1 MLLSVSD
8 GVCESGEA
16 WSAGG
21 DIAVARAA
29 RIAADPELVERAIL
43 DAEPESHWTIG
54 DCGQVGRA
62 VPHDASAGAVPA
74 NRHAGRARVRRDGVA
89 LLVEDFHAH
98 LAGGSGE
105 VHEQM
110 LSAE

>member
-1 MLLSVSD
+1 MPLSVSD

-29 RIAADPELVERAIL
+29 RIAADPERVERAIL
-43 DAEPESHWTIG
+43 DVESESHWTIG

-62 VPHDASAGAVPA
+62 VPHDASAGAVA
-74 NRHAGRARVRRDGVA
+74 TNRHAGRARVRHDRVA
-89 LLVEDFHAH
+89 VDVENLRAQF
-98 LAGGSGE
+98 AG
-105 VHEQM
+105 
-110 LSAE
+110 